1 MTGQRAILFNFTHN
15 IQIQHQVQVQMPH
28 LHNKLY
34 YLFAHHFKAIF
45 FSLVTFMTMTI
56 ILETTMR
63 KFYINHSTTEH
74 TLKCCIKVYKL
85 HSNINCENEITEEIS
100 DTFGGMP
107 IEKVA
112 PVDLFTFLLKTTKNA

>member
-1 MTGQRAILFNFTHN
+1 
-15 IQIQHQVQVQMPH
+15 
-28 LHNKLY
+28 
-34 YLFAHHFKAIF
+34 
-45 FSLVTFMTMTI
+45 MTI

-112 PVDLFTFLLKTTKNA
+112 PVDLFTFLLKTTKNAWDFQMINLCFSRAICNEMKNDAIKHAFYLNI